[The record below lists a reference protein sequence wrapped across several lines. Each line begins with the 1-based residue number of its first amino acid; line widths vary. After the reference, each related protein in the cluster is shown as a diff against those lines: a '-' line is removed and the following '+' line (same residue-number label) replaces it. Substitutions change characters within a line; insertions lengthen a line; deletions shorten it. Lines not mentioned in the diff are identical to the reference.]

1 MRREVRRFE
10 ARVASADSYLLGEGP
25 VWDAGRERLLWVD
38 IDAGHVFEGRLAG
51 DSVRVDRRHEF
62 GETVGAVVCDRDGR
76 LLVAGRKGLLT
87 VAGGDEPGRPSGA
100 GDGGPS
106 TSEGERGE
114 RAYLVDL
121 IPEGKDSRLND
132 GACDPGGRF
141 LVGSLALDDR
151 HGQECLYRYETDG
164 TVTTLDTDLA
174 LSNGLAW
181 SPDLSTMYS
190 VDSVPGT
197 IWTRAYDAVTG
208 AYGERRVL
216 LEVSDGTPDG
226 LCVDVDG
233 NLWLAL
239 WGAGQ
244 VRGYSPRGEHL
255 ATVEVAAPNV
265 TSVAFAGPRLDTLL
279 ITSARVG
286 MTPADAARH
295 PDAGRV
301 FLADVGTRGLATPY
315 WSGPAPTRRI
325 SE

>member
-10 ARVASADSYLLGEGP
+10 ARVASADTYLLGEGP
-25 VWDAGRERLLWVD
+25 VWDAARERLLWVD
-38 IDAGHVFEGRLAG
+38 IDAGQVLEGRLVR
-51 DSVRVDRRHEF
+51 DSVRVDRGHEF
-62 GETVGAVVCDRDGR
+62 GETVGAVVCDRDGV
-76 LLVAGRKGLLT
+76 LLVAGRRGLL
-87 VAGGDEPGRPSGA
+87 ALEGGSEPGRPFGA
-100 GDGGPS
+100 G
-106 TSEGERGE
+106 GE

-121 IPEGKDSRLND
+121 VPEGKESRLND
-132 GACDPGGRF
+132 GACDPQGRF

-151 HGQECLYRYETDG
+151 HGQECLYRYEADG
-164 TVTTLDTDLA
+164 TVTTIDADLE

-197 IWTRAYDAVTG
+197 IWARDYDAVTG

-216 LEVSDGTPDG
+216 LEISDGTPDG

-233 NLWLAL
+233 NLWIAL

-244 VRGYSPRGEHL
+244 VRCHSPEGEHL

-265 TSVAFAGPRLDTLL
+265 TSVAFVGPRLDTLL
-279 ITSARVG
+279 ITSARTG
-286 MTPADAARH
+286 MTREETARH

-301 FLADVGTRGLATPY
+301 FLADVGTRGLPTPY
-315 WSGPAPTRRI
+315 WSGPVPG
-325 SE
+325 